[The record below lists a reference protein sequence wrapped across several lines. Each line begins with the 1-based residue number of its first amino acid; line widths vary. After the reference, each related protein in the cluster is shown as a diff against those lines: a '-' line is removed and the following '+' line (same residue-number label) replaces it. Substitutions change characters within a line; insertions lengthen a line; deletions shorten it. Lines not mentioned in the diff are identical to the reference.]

1 MGGHHL
7 EVRGAIHCLDL
18 RVVDLTSQKLRQY
31 WESLIL
37 LSETLWGLH
46 LQIGLLLLSVL
57 G

>member
-7 EVRGAIHCLDL
+7 EIRGAIHRLKL
-18 RVVDLTSQKLRQY
+18 KMVDLTSQKLRQC
-31 WESLIL
+31 WKSLKI
-37 LSETLWGLH
+37 LSEPLWGLH